1 MKICFS
7 SIFGLLMAAFISF
20 GQAPL
25 NLPADKTLTEEYKL
39 GLRYE
44 KGEGVPKDFGK
55 GGRALQKSG

>member
-25 NLPADKTLTEEYKL
+25 NLPADKEITEEYKL

-44 KGEGVPKDFGK
+44 
-55 GGRALQKSG
+55 